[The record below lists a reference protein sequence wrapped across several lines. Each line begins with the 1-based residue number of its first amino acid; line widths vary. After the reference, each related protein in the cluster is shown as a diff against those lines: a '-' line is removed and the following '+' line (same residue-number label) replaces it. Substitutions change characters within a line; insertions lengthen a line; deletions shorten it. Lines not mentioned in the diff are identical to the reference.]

1 MTKPVD
7 RRELVDR
14 VRVLRS
20 QIREEVGVAE
30 LIIEATS

>member
-7 RRELVDR
+7 RRELIDR
-14 VRVLRS
+14 VRALRN
-20 QIREEVGVAE
+20 QIREEVGVAA